1 MMSSGALKLVFCG
14 LTLIG
19 LGSLSPNHVDFSELP
34 GVDRALNDTMTAMH
48 EAMRQA
54 DVTGSA
60 DRDFASLMI
69 PHHAGAIE
77 MAKTEVIYGSDPRL
91 RRLAQEIIVTQ
102 QSEIQLMQT
111 YLQESPADPNQR
123 RRVNWCSQ

>member
-1 MMSSGALKLVFCG
+1 MMSNGAFNFVFCG
-14 LTLIG
+14 LALIG
-19 LGSLSPNHVDFSELP
+19 LVFLSPNHADFSELP
-34 GVDRALNDTMTAMH
+34 NVDRALNDTMTAMH

-54 DVTGSA
+54 DVTGNA

-69 PHHAGAIE
+69 PHHGGAIE
-77 MAKTEVIYGSDPRL
+77 MAKTELIYGSDPRL

-102 QSEIQLMQT
+102 LSEIQLMQT
-111 YLQESPADPNQR
+111 YLQESPVNPNQR